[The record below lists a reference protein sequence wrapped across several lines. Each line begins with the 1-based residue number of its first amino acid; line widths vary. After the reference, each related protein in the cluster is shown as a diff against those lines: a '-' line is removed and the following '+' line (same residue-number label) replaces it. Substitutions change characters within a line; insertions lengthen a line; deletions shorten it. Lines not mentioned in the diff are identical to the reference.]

1 MVEEGKKITV
11 KCSRF
16 DPDTDAKPSF
26 EKYEVPFIKDSCVM
40 DVLEYIYENLDPSI
54 AYYTSCRK
62 GICGRC
68 NIKVNGKARLSCG
81 ELVTGDLKLE
91 PARPDKVVRDLKVE
105 DI

>member
-1 MVEEGKKITV
+1 MVDDGKKITV
-11 KCSRF
+11 ECFRF
-16 DPDTDAKPSF
+16 DPDKDAKPSF
-26 EKYEVPFIKDSCVM
+26 RKYEVPFIRDSSVM
-40 DVLEYIYENLDPSI
+40 DVLEYIYEGLDPSL
-54 AYYTSCRK
+54 AFYTSCRR

-91 PARPDKVVRDLKVE
+91 PTRPGKVIRDLKVE

>member
-11 KCSRF
+11 KYFRF
-16 DPDTDAKPSF
+16 DPDTDAKPRF
-26 EKYEVPFIKDSCVM
+26 EKYEVPFVKDSSVM